1 MLDLSSFAHAL
12 QFLFGGDFP
21 PPDPPQHLQMHQAM
35 IRGVFIYLVVL
46 AIIRLGKSRSIGRM
60 SPLDVLLGFIL
71 GSLVSRGITG
81 HASLSGTAGA
91 SAALVAVHWVLTRL
105 ACQWHWFGDLVKG
118 HADLIVEN
126 GQPLRDNMLHHHIS
140 MHDLDEFIRT
150 KGIDGLSQVRRA
162 YKERNGEVS
171 VLPKKEQPTVLDVAV
186 ENGVQTVRLKLE

>member
-1 MLDLSSFAHAL
+1 MLNQLGEVLHY
-12 QFLFGGDFP
+12 LFGGDFP
-21 PPDPPQHLQMHQAM
+21 PPDPEHLQLHQAM

-46 AIIRLGKSRSIGRM
+46 GIIRLGKSRSIGRI

-105 ACQWHWFGDLVKG
+105 ACQWHWFGNLVKG
-118 HADLIVEN
+118 HADVIVEN
-126 GQPLRDNMLHHHIS
+126 GQPLRDNLLHHHIS
-140 MHDLDEFIRT
+140 KHDLDEFIRN
-150 KGIDGLSQVRRA
+150 KGIDDISKVRLA

-171 VLPKKEQPTVLDVAV
+171 VLAKKNPPTVLDVAV
-186 ENGVQTVRLKLE
+186 ENGVQTVRIKLE